1 MYVFIFHIFIYTQY
15 SICMYS
21 PFFLGPWP
29 NPRHVLSMSS
39 SDEAMS
45 DRCDSEDDACEKN
58 IKAVGG
64 PPKKVIEHKK
74 WILWICSIV
83 LINFE
88 ILISFVKHK
97 IFSQLFWYW
106 SMANVYGCHAWLCH
120 DELARQC
127 VKNQGG
133 PVTSMLGK
141 YGHLISNMF
150 FHQYTLWLF
159 NIAMV

>member
-1 MYVFIFHIFIYTQY
+1 MDGWMDVCKYVCMYISFFYIYTQY

-64 PPKKVIEHKK
+64 PPKKASRGTPKESSMRKLMKIGQVFLLGPH
-74 WILWICSIV
+74 LDVYIV
-83 LINFE
+83 
-88 ILISFVKHK
+88 V
-97 IFSQLFWYW
+97 
-106 SMANVYGCHAWLCH
+106 
-120 DELARQC
+120 
-127 VKNQGG
+127 
-133 PVTSMLGK
+133 
-141 YGHLISNMF
+141 
-150 FHQYTLWLF
+150 
-159 NIAMV
+159 